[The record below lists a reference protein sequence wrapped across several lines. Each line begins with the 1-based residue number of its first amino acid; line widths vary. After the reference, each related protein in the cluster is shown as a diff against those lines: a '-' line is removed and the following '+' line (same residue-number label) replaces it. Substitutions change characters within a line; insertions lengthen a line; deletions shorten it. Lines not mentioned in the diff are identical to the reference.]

1 MAPPGLTSDSAKE
14 VRLSADGYRGSGDRL
29 EEARPAEDLVRVVD
43 SEDAPRD
50 EELKEEGEAPL
61 LASVTVASP
70 EEESWEASA
79 PLVLPAGCHEARRSR
94 VPPPLIPYHIC
105 RRSQLL
111 RRACQEEGG
120 ATQGTQLAAALVIV
134 AAKADRPALLAV
146 TLPSGQPR
154 RRRPCLSSP
163 PTQPRISALVKA
175 TQQPRTRSAM
185 LVSTGDATRRECL
198 GGGDAACGR

>member
-1 MAPPGLTSDSAKE
+1 MLLAGTREDEDEVAPPGLTSDSAKE

-94 VPPPLIPYHIC
+94 VPPPL
-105 RRSQLL
+105 RRKTKQLI
-111 RRACQEEGG
+111 
-120 ATQGTQLAAALVIV
+120 T
-134 AAKADRPALLAV
+134 
-146 TLPSGQPR
+146 TLYN
-154 RRRPCLSSP
+154 SS
-163 PTQPRISALVKA
+163 
-175 TQQPRTRSAM
+175 
-185 LVSTGDATRRECL
+185 VSTY
-198 GGGDAACGR
+198 

>member
-94 VPPPLIPYHIC
+94 VPPPLWSRSKSPMDC
-105 RRSQLL
+105 TFRRSSRFLGRRLLSYLNLSMVATPRSSLGRVTYAPGVDMKIDSHFPFRHFRLASAL
-111 RRACQEEGG
+111 RRS
-120 ATQGTQLAAALVIV
+120 LVHN
-134 AAKADRPALLAV
+134 K
-146 TLPSGQPR
+146 
-154 RRRPCLSSP
+154 
-163 PTQPRISALVKA
+163 
-175 TQQPRTRSAM
+175 RTKYLRFFIP
-185 LVSTGDATRRECL
+185 
-198 GGGDAACGR
+198 

>member
-70 EEESWEASA
+70 EESWEASA

-94 VPPPLIPYHIC
+94 VPPPLQGIHIS
-105 RRSQLL
+105 R
-111 RRACQEEGG
+111 
-120 ATQGTQLAAALVIV
+120 
-134 AAKADRPALLAV
+134 DV
-146 TLPSGQPR
+146 T
-154 RRRPCLSSP
+154 
-163 PTQPRISALVKA
+163 
-175 TQQPRTRSAM
+175 RT
-185 LVSTGDATRRECL
+185 C
-198 GGGDAACGR
+198 